1 MRARLLLPVLAAAVA
16 AQGQSPDV
24 VIRVDLLPTYRSE
37 DRHGSSFRF
46 YDPMGRPST
55 AGLSL
60 ILEPGFRL
68 TVTERL
74 EPIENDADEDQIDEY
89 TLEDEGVW
97 KLGKQYLPF
106 ARNGLLRESVLAARA
121 DTNLVLEGLPI
132 ALAACDGG
140 AGRPRGVIGRLGTRI
155 GFSLA
160 LGQNFGVSSGSFTAV
175 RRPEDGPG
183 RGHGYGQLLGLD
195 AWRRIGSFVLSAE
208 WIAMLNGS
216 TDQDEDRNVADVVLT
231 YEMEKDRWYKVAWSR
246 DSLQTPNFFRAE
258 GSIPIQH
265 GAWLQPIV
273 KVRGTR
279 VTDVAV
285 TVRVKF

>member
-1 MRARLLLPVLAAAVA
+1 LRTAVSLSLVAMAACAAA
-16 AQGQSPDV
+16 QSPDV
-24 VIRVDLLPTYRSE
+24 VIRMDLLPTYRSE
-37 DRHGSSFRF
+37 NRHGSSFHF
-46 YDPMGRPST
+46 YDAMGRPST

-74 EPIENDADEDQIDEY
+74 QPIEDDADEDQIDEY
-89 TLEDEGVW
+89 YLEDEGVW
-97 KLGKQYLPF
+97 RLGKQYLPF
-106 ARNGLLRESVLAARA
+106 ARNGLLRESALAARA

-155 GFSLA
+155 GVSLA
-160 LGQNFGVSSGSFTAV
+160 IGQNFGVSSGSFTAV
-175 RRPEDGPG
+175 RRPEEGPG
-183 RGHGYGQLLGLD
+183 RGRGYGQLLGLD
-195 AWRRIGSFVLSAE
+195 AWRRIGSFIFSAE
-208 WIAMLNGS
+208 WIAMLNPS
-216 TDQDEDRNVADVVLT
+216 SELDEDRNVADIVVT
-231 YEMEKDRWYKVAWSR
+231 YELAKDRWYKVAWSR
-246 DSLQTPNFFRAE
+246 DSLQTPSFFRAE

-273 KVRGTR
+273 KVRGSH